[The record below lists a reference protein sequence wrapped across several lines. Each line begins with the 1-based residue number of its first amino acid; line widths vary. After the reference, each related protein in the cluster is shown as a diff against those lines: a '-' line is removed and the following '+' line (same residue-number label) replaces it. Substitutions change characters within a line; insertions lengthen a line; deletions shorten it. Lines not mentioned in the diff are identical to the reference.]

1 MRKKAL
7 KQQTTRA
14 KIYDV
19 KGGIKPTSCCRLE
32 PRKYLKHN

>member
-7 KQQTTRA
+7 KQHVQ

-32 PRKYLKHN
+32 PRKDLKHN